1 MLVLT
6 TDQNS
11 NEWFSARCG
20 IVTASRVADAMRRL
34 QRASG
39 KKKAGDWHG
48 DHEEYVRG
56 SAWRGRCFTGIPA
69 WHQVSMAM
77 QYGIDHQQDAIEAYA
92 EYIGEPVKSVGL
104 IRHPSLPYLA
114 ASPDGLLSATWTS
127 EV

>member
-48 DHEEYVRG
+48 DHEEYVREL
-56 SAWRGRCFTGIPA
+56 AREMLTGIPA
-69 WHQVSMAM
+69 WHKVTMEM
-77 QYGIDHQQDAIEAYA
+77 QYGTGRTQRDALE
-92 EYIGEPVKSVGL
+92 GL
-104 IRHPSLPYLA
+104 SPHLLA
-114 ASPDGLLSATWTS
+114 RR
-127 EV
+127 